1 MRGWCHTHYGFASSY
16 DPNEYYKSDVKAF
29 KNWSLADLYEPG
41 STFKPLNVAIALEA
55 GAINPNMFNG
65 CIKVGGWSI
74 RNAEEE
80 NHTSPCLRFAILSS
94 RHGANYAK
102 NKASLLQLDGTAGAE
117 ANRRYRSAFRHR
129 SAEKSKAV
137 YLC

>member
-1 MRGWCHTHYGFASSY
+1 MRDGAILTMVSHPSY

-55 GAINPNMFNG
+55 GAINPNSMFNDPDV
-65 CIKVGGWSI
+65 ISGWSI

-80 NHTSPCLRFAILSS
+80 NTPTRA
-94 RHGANYAK
+94 
-102 NKASLLQLDGTAGAE
+102 
-117 ANRRYRSAFRHR
+117 
-129 SAEKSKAV
+129 
-137 YLC
+137 